1 MKTLT
6 NFWNHQRDAIISTL
20 IGMAAFT
27 LYLRTLAPSVV
38 FIFDDTL
45 EMQYVVPRLGILHP
59 TGYPLYTLLGKLF
72 TLVVPLNDVA
82 LRLNLFSAVCAA
94 LAVAFVYLVAHQL
107 VQHRFAALIAALT
120 FAVGETFWA
129 QAVVAEVYALQMLLV
144 ALILW
149 FALDYAT
156 RPTPRHLYL
165 LALALGFGLT
175 HHRLIV
181 LLFPAIVLYVFL
193 VNRTLHDFKTL
204 ARAALFFCAPL
215 LLYLY
220 LPLRA
225 SVGSADGTYENTLA
239 GFFNWVM
246 ASQYKAFF
254 ENPLHVQRDAAYY
267 WTMFQNQF
275 TLAGLVL
282 VTLGGV
288 AILRKPHQ
296 ALFLMVALIAE
307 AGFAFNYRTA
317 DVEVHFL
324 TTFLLL
330 ALWLAIGIDVLGRAT
345 TSFALRFTFFILAL
359 LIPLYLLMNNFATN
373 DLSAKWD
380 VYDYGRDILSQP
392 LESNATLIGITG
404 EMTLIRYFQENAH
417 LRPEVETLA
426 ADKED
431 ERLAAI
437 DHALK
442 QNRAVYLT
450 RPLKGAAEK
459 YSLVSLGP
467 LIRVYPQPLTAVQPD
482 NSFDANFGTAKLI
495 GYAIQT
501 LEQHAEN
508 GRTLRVTLYW
518 RVEDKIETDAL
529 VSVKV
534 LSDQRVFGQSDHR
547 PVRDA
552 YPTTAWR
559 PGEIVADTY
568 DVPISFGVTPSEYTI
583 HVTMYDAITNEIL
596 GQANV
601 SKVSLTADV
610 HPPRREVWN
619 IARTVDA
626 DFGVLALAGYS
637 LNTNAPIRPGDALPL
652 TLLWR
657 AGWQKLPDNLMMR
670 VWLEDANGKQITSRE
685 MLLSIGYPPF
695 EWQPNIFVRDF
706 PVVRLPANLADGT
719 FTVKLAI
726 AHQNE
731 LRGST
736 LLPFVPTIVDL
747 GKIEIKNRARMMD
760 APIIPR
766 ALEATFDR
774 KIKLL
779 GYEWKNESAQLTL
792 YWRALALMDTPY
804 TVFVHLLD
812 AQNRVIAYGDAEPGN
827 GTLPTTG
834 WIENEYIV
842 DPHTLA
848 LGETA
853 PGTYSIEIG
862 VYDPVTGTRLKTS
875 DGQDRVLI
883 EPVMVWTLA
892 R

>member
-6 NFWNHQRDAIISTL
+6 MIWSTRRDAVISTL
-20 IGMAAFT
+20 VGMAAFI

-72 TLVVPLNDVA
+72 TLIVPLNDVA
-82 LRLNLFSAVCAA
+82 FRLNLFSAFCAA

-107 VQHRFAALIAALT
+107 VQHRLAALIAALT
-120 FAVGETFWA
+120 FAAGETFWA
-129 QAVVAEVYALQMLLV
+129 QAIVAEVYALQMLLV
-144 ALILW
+144 ALILYLTLRLSPS
-149 FALDYAT
+149 AP
-156 RPTPRHLYL
+156 RPLLYL
-165 LALALGFGLT
+165 LAFALGLGLA
-175 HHRLIV
+175 HHRLV
-181 LLFPAIVLYVFL
+181 LLLLPAIVLYVFL
-193 VNRTLHDFKTL
+193 VNRTLLHDFKTL

-225 SVGSADGTYENTLA
+225 SVGSADGTYENTLT

-246 ASQYKAFF
+246 AAQYTAFF

-275 TLAGLVL
+275 TLAGLALIV
-282 VTLGGV
+282 VGGI
-288 AILRKPHQ
+288 AMLRKPRETL
-296 ALFLMVALIAE
+296 LFLSIALIAE

-330 ALWLAIGIDVLGRAT
+330 ALWLAIGIDVLVRAT
-345 TSFALRFTFFILAL
+345 TSFALRFTFLILAL
-359 LIPLYLLMNNFATN
+359 LVPLYLLMNNFATT

-380 VYDYGRDILSQP
+380 VYDYGRDMLSQP
-392 LESNATLIGITG
+392 LESNATMIGITG

-417 LRPEVETLA
+417 LRPDLETIA

-431 ERLAAI
+431 ARLKAVEN
-437 DHALK
+437 ALK
-442 QNRAVYLT
+442 QNRTVYLT

-467 LIRVYPQPLTAVQPD
+467 LIRVHPQPITTMPQNISPL
-482 NSFDANFGTAKLI
+482 DANFGAAKLI
-495 GYAIQT
+495 GYTIQT

-508 GRTLRVTLYW
+508 GRALRVTLYW
-518 RVEDKIETDAL
+518 HVEDKIETDAL
-529 VSVKV
+529 ISVKV
-534 LSDQRVFGQSDHR
+534 LRSDHRVFGQSDHR

-552 YPTTAWR
+552 YPTPAWR

-568 DVPISFGVTPSEYTI
+568 DVPIFFGVTPSTYTI
-583 HVTMYDAITNEIL
+583 HVTMYDATTNEIL

-601 SKVSLTADV
+601 SQVSLTADV
-610 HPPRREVWN
+610 NPPRRETWN
-619 IARTVDA
+619 IANTTNA
-626 DFGVLALAGYS
+626 DFGVLSLAGYS
-637 LNTNAPIRPGDALPL
+637 LDTRAPMRPGDALPI

-657 AGWQKLPDNLMMR
+657 AGWQKIPDNLMMR
-670 VWLEDANGKQITSRE
+670 VWLEDTNGKQIASRDT
-685 MLLSIGYPPF
+685 LLSIGYPPF
-695 EWQPNIFVRDF
+695 EWQPHSYVRDL
-706 PVVRLPANLADGT
+706 PVMRPPANLADGIYA
-719 FTVKLAI
+719 VKLAVVQD
-726 AHQNE
+726 HQ

-736 LLPFVPTIVDL
+736 LLPFMPTIVEL
-747 GKIEIKNRARMMD
+747 GKVEIKNRARRMD

-779 GYEWKNESAQLTL
+779 GYDWKSDSTQLTL
-792 YWRALALMDTPY
+792 YWRAITLMDTPY
-804 TVFVHLLD
+804 TVFIHLLD
-812 AQNRVIAYGDAEPGN
+812 AQNRVVAYGDAEPGN

-842 DPHTLA
+842 DPHTLV
-848 LGETA
+848 GEVA

-862 VYDPVTGTRLKTS
+862 VYDPVTGVRLKTNE
-875 DGQDRVLI
+875 GQERVLI
-883 EPVMVWTLA
+883 ENITA